1 MAREPR
7 DVGRRLETLLDDR
20 DHLRVRI
27 SLAEEQAVN
36 DELLEMRRKLIQLDK
51 EIMARWGETDA

>member
-1 MAREPR
+1 
-7 DVGRRLETLLDDR
+7 LEALLDDR

-36 DELLEMRRKLIQLDK
+36 NELLEMRRKLIQLDK

>member
-1 MAREPR
+1 VAREPR
-7 DVGRRLETLLDDR
+7 DVGRRLEALLDDR